1 MADAI
6 PAANAAPAPIE
17 QTPTENQIETPA
29 AGDETTPPAAAAPI
43 TPKEAKAI
51 EKQLKKFKIKV
62 NGKEEDMEVDLNDE
76 SSLQKHLQ
84 MSRAS
89 QVSMQQAAE
98 LRKSAEEFIT
108 LLKTNPRKVL
118 SNPNINVDLKKLAQE
133 YIDEQIANAQ
143 KTPEQ
148 LETEKIKREFEEL
161 QDKVKK
167 EEETRK
173 QKEFERLTKDH
184 EEKIQVNIEAALK
197 TSDLPKT
204 PYTVRKMAEMMMLA
218 LQNNVDLSPQDLAP
232 IIRKQMQSDIKELFG
247 AASDDVLEE
256 LVGKERISSI
266 RKKKIAAVQNKQVA
280 QTATSVK
287 PAGGKAPEKKPEE
300 SKKIDMKKWL
310 NS

>member
-6 PAANAAPAPIE
+6 PAAVAASAPIE
-17 QTPTENQIETPA
+17 QTPVENQIDASAPPVEGA
-29 AGDETTPPAAAAPI
+29 APVVDAPI

-51 EKQLKKFKIKV
+51 EKQLKKFKVKV
-62 NGKEEDMEVDLNDE
+62 NGKDEDMEIDLNNE
-76 SSLQKHLQ
+76 AEMQKHFQ
-84 MSRAS
+84 MSRAAS
-89 QVSMQQAAE
+89 IKMQEAAE
-98 LRKSAEEFIT
+98 LRKSAEEFIS

-118 SNPNINVDLKKLAQE
+118 SDPNINVDLKKLAQE
-133 YIDEQIANAQ
+133 YIDEQISNAQ

-148 LETEKIKREFEEL
+148 LEHEKTKKDFEEL
-161 QDKVKK
+161 QSKIKR

-173 QKEFERLTKDH
+173 KKEFERLTKDH

-266 RKKKIAAVQNKQVA
+266 RKKKVAAVQSKQVA
-280 QTATSVK
+280 QTAAGVKATS
-287 PAGGKAPEKKPEE
+287 GKAPEKAAVEP
-300 SKKIDMKKWL
+300 KKQSIKSWL

>member
-1 MADAI
+1 MTDNENQGT
-6 PAANAAPAPIE
+6 PAPESAPTETPEQTQEAAPVEA
-17 QTPTENQIETPA
+17 TPQ
-29 AGDETTPPAAAAPI
+29 AAAPTI
-43 TPKEAKAI
+43 KEQKAL
-51 EKQLKKFKIKV
+51 EKQLKKFKVKID
-62 NGKEEDMEVDLNDE
+62 GKEEDMEVDLNDE
-76 SSLQKHLQ
+76 ASLQKHLQ

-89 QVSMQQAAE
+89 QKRMQEAQE

-118 SNPNINVDLKKLAQE
+118 SDPNINVDLKKLAQE
-133 YIDEQIANAQ
+133 YIDEQISNAQ
-143 KTPEQ
+143 KSPEQ
-148 LETEKIKREFEEL
+148 LEKEKIQKEFEEL
-161 QDKVKK
+161 KERVKK

-173 QKEFERLTKDH
+173 QREFERLTREH
-184 EEKIQVNIEAALK
+184 EEKIQVNIESALR

-256 LVGKERISSI
+256 LVGRERIASI
-266 RKKKIAAVQNKQVA
+266 RKKKVAAVKSQQVA
-280 QTATSVK
+280 QTASSVK
-287 PAGGKAPEKKPEE
+287 SGAEKPAATEKSEQ
-300 SKKIDMKKWL
+300 KKIDMKKWL